1 MTRTR
6 GPALGPTSVRRLA
19 FTLALVACTSLA
31 AAQGV
36 YKYTDPKGQTV
47 YTDNPTAGN
56 GSTQRVEIPPRP
68 GNDAPTRSVALSE
81 SEKKLLQESARR
93 AALLDRAM
101 DDIVLASRSLRET
114 EERREAGI
122 EPAEGERIGRRFRP
136 EYWQRQQS
144 LEQQVAAAR
153 ARLADALERRNALR

>member
-1 MTRTR
+1 M
-6 GPALGPTSVRRLA
+6 
-19 FTLALVACTSLA
+19 LVLSACAPLA

-56 GSTQRVEIPPRP
+56 GNAQRVEIAPRP

-93 AALLDRAM
+93 AALLDRAI
-101 DDIVLASRSLRET
+101 DDIVLTSRTLRET
-114 EERREAGI
+114 EGRREAGI
-122 EPAEGERIGRRFRP
+122 EPLEGERIGRRFRP

-153 ARLADALERRNALR
+153 SSLAEALERRNALR